1 MSTQSEAV
9 LEEQLIKQLVENGY
23 ESIVIN
29 DEKDLNANFKRQL
42 EKLNKISLTDD
53 EFTRIY
59 NHLDGGSKFDK
70 AKKLRDCYAL
80 EREDGT
86 VYIKFLNQ
94 KDWCKNLFQVSNQI
108 TIQGKYENRYDVT
121 LLINGLPLVQIELKR
136 RGNNLKEAFNQIG
149 RYMRHSYKGLFN
161 YIQIFVISNGINTK
175 YFANVNSP
183 SELNFEFTFFWKDEN
198 NNNIKL
204 LDEFTDTFL
213 EKCNLAK
220 MISKYMVLNESSKN
234 LMVLRAYQKYAV
246 EAVLNQALEVKQNGY
261 IWHTTGSGKTL
272 TSFKVSQLLAEE
284 PSIYK
289 VIFVVDRNDLDIQT
303 NKEFNNFCPGC
314 VDGLEEITSYIPL
327 T

>member
-70 AKKLRDCYAL
+70 AKKLRDRYAL

-136 RGNNLKEAFNQIG
+136 RGNTLKEAFNQIG

-234 LMVLRAYQKYAV
+234 LMV
-246 EAVLNQALEVKQNGY
+246 
-261 IWHTTGSGKTL
+261 
-272 TSFKVSQLLAEE
+272 FK
-284 PSIYK
+284 
-289 VIFVVDRNDLDIQT
+289 
-303 NKEFNNFCPGC
+303 
-314 VDGLEEITSYIPL
+314 GLSEICC
-327 T
+327 